1 MVKASNKTIG
11 LVGGTFDPAHKGHI
25 AITKIA
31 IKRLKLSKVLWIVT
45 KKNPF
50 KDNPYYSLS
59 QRLKKAKELTKGI
72 KKIQVLHLDKR
83 VNSSRSI
90 NIINY
95 LVNRKKLK
103 NIYFIIGADNLIN
116 FHKWKDWKRIVKLT
130 KLIVFSR
137 KGYDR
142 KSRESIVAKYLNKNK
157 ITFIKNK
164 PIHVSSSILRK
175 NLKANH

>member
-31 IKRLKLSKVLWIVT
+31 IKKLKLSKVLWIVT

-72 KKIQVLHLDKR
+72 KKIQVIHLDKR

-116 FHKWKDWKRIVKLT
+116 FHKWKDWKKIVKLT

-142 KSRESIVAKYLNKNK
+142 KGSKSTVTKYYKNK
-157 ITFIKNK
+157 ITFIKNR
-164 PIHVSSSILRK
+164 PIVISSTKLRK
-175 NLKANH
+175 KLV

>member
-1 MVKASNKTIG
+1 MVKPSNKTIG

-31 IKRLKLSKVLWIVT
+31 IKKFKLSKVLWIVT

-59 QRLKKAKELTKGI
+59 QRLKKAKEITRGI
-72 KKIQVLHLDKR
+72 KKIQVIHLDER
-83 VNSSRSI
+83 VSSSRSI

-142 KSRESIVAKYLNKNK
+142 KGSKSTVTKYYKNK
-157 ITFIKNK
+157 ITFIKNR
-164 PIHVSSSILRK
+164 PIVISSTKLRK
-175 NLKANH
+175 KLI

>member
-1 MVKASNKTIG
+1 MVKASNKSIG
-11 LVGGTFDPAHKGHI
+11 LLGGSFDPAHKGHI

-31 IKRLKLSKVLWIVT
+31 IKKLKLSKVFWIVT

-50 KDNPYYSLS
+50 KDNPYYSIS
-59 QRLKKAKELTKGI
+59 QRLKKAKKLTKGI
-72 KKIQVLHLDKR
+72 KKIQVIHLDKR

-116 FHKWKDWKRIVKLT
+116 FHKWKDWKKIVKLT

-137 KGYDR
+137 RGYDR
-142 KSRESIVAKYLNKNK
+142 KGSKSTVTKYYKNK
-157 ITFIKNK
+157 ITFIKNR
-164 PIHVSSSILRK
+164 PIVVSSTKLRK
-175 NLKANH
+175 KLV

>member
-31 IKRLKLSKVLWIVT
+31 IKKLKLNKVLWIVT

-50 KDNPYYSLS
+50 KNNPYYSLS
-59 QRLKKAKELTKGI
+59 QRLKKAKEITKGV
-72 KKIQVLHLDKR
+72 KKIQVIHLDKR

-90 NIINY
+90 SIINY

-103 NIYFIIGADNLIN
+103 NI
-116 FHKWKDWKRIVKLT
+116 
-130 KLIVFSR
+130 
-137 KGYDR
+137 
-142 KSRESIVAKYLNKNK
+142 
-157 ITFIKNK
+157 
-164 PIHVSSSILRK
+164 
-175 NLKANH
+175 

>member
-31 IKRLKLSKVLWIVT
+31 IKKLKLSKVLWIVT

-59 QRLKKAKELTKGI
+59 QRLKKAKEITKDI
-72 KKIQVLHLDKR
+72 KKIQVIHLDKR

-95 LVNRKKLK
+95 LINREKLK
-103 NIYFIIGADNLIN
+103 NIYFIIGSDNLIN
-116 FHKWKDWKRIVKLT
+116 FHKWKDWKKIVKLT

-142 KSRESIVAKYLNKNK
+142 KGSKSTVTKYYKNK
-157 ITFIKNK
+157 ITFIKNR
-164 PIHVSSSILRK
+164 PIVISSTKLRK
-175 NLKANH
+175 KLV

>member
-1 MVKASNKTIG
+1 MVKGLNKIIG

-31 IKRLKLSKVLWIVT
+31 IKKFKLSKVLWVVT

-50 KDNPYYSLS
+50 KNNPYYSLS
-59 QRLKKAKELTKGI
+59 QRLKKAKAITKDI
-72 KKIQVLHLDKR
+72 KKIQVIHLDKR
-83 VNSSRSI
+83 VNSLRSI

-116 FHKWKDWKRIVKLT
+116 FHKWKDWKKIVKLT

-137 KGYDR
+137 MGYDR
-142 KSRESIVAKYLNKNK
+142 KGGKSTVTKYYKNK

-164 PIHVSSSILRK
+164 PIIISSTKLRK
-175 NLKANH
+175 KLD

>member
-31 IKRLKLSKVLWIVT
+31 IRKLKLSKVLWIVT

-59 QRLKKAKELTKGI
+59 QRLKKAKEITRDI
-72 KKIQVLHLDKR
+72 KKIQVIHLDKR

-103 NIYFIIGADNLIN
+103 NIYFIIGVDNLIN

-130 KLIVFSR
+130 NLIVFSR

-142 KSRESIVAKYLNKNK
+142 KGVKSTVANYYKNK
-157 ITFIKNK
+157 ITFIKNS
-164 PIHVSSSILRK
+164 PIIISSTKLRK
-175 NLKANH
+175 KLI

>member
-31 IKRLKLSKVLWIVT
+31 IKKLNLSKVLWIVT

-72 KKIQVLHLDKR
+72 KKIQVIHLDKR

-142 KSRESIVAKYLNKNK
+142 KGSKSTVTKYYKNK
-157 ITFIKNK
+157 ITFIKNR
-164 PIHVSSSILRK
+164 PIVISSTKLRK
-175 NLKANH
+175 KLV

>member
-11 LVGGTFDPAHKGHI
+11 LVGGTFDPAHKGHV

-31 IKRLKLSKVLWIVT
+31 IKKLKLSKVFWIVT
-45 KKNPF
+45 KKNPL

-72 KKIQVLHLDKR
+72 KKIQVIHLDKR

-142 KSRESIVAKYLNKNK
+142 KGSKSTVTKYYKNK
-157 ITFIKNK
+157 ITFIKNRH
-164 PIHVSSSILRK
+164 IVISSTKLRK
-175 NLKANH
+175 KLV

>member
-31 IKRLKLSKVLWIVT
+31 IKKLNLSKVLWIVT

-72 KKIQVLHLDKR
+72 KKIQVIHLDKR

-116 FHKWKDWKRIVKLT
+116 FHKWKDWKKIVKLT

-142 KSRESIVAKYLNKNK
+142 KGSKSTVTKYYKNK
-157 ITFIKNK
+157 ITFIKNR
-164 PIHVSSSILRK
+164 PIVISSTKLRK
-175 NLKANH
+175 KLV

>member
-31 IKRLKLSKVLWIVT
+31 IKKLKLSKVLWIVT
-45 KKNPF
+45 KKNPL
-50 KDNPYYSLS
+50 KNNPYYSLS

-72 KKIQVLHLDKR
+72 KKIQVIHLDKR

-103 NIYFIIGADNLIN
+103 KIYFIIGADNLIN

-130 KLIVFSR
+130 NLIVFSR

-142 KSRESIVAKYLNKNK
+142 KGGKSTVTKYYKNK
-157 ITFIKNK
+157 ITFIKNR
-164 PIHVSSSILRK
+164 PIVISSTKLRK
-175 NLKANH
+175 KLI

>member
-31 IKRLKLSKVLWIVT
+31 IKKFNLNKVLWIVT

-59 QRLKKAKELTKGI
+59 QRLKKAKEITRGI
-72 KKIQVLHLDKR
+72 KKIQVIHLDKR

-142 KSRESIVAKYLNKNK
+142 KGSKSTVTKYYKNK
-157 ITFIKNK
+157 ITFIKNR
-164 PIHVSSSILRK
+164 PIIISSTKLRK
-175 NLKANH
+175 KLV

>member
-11 LVGGTFDPAHKGHI
+11 LLGGTFDPAHKGHL

-31 IKRLKLSKVLWIVT
+31 IKKLKLSKVFWIIT
-45 KKNPF
+45 KKNPL
-50 KDNPYYSLS
+50 KDNPYYSLY
-59 QRLKKAKELTKGI
+59 QRLKKAKELTRGI
-72 KKIQVLHLDKR
+72 KKIQVIHLDKR

-116 FHKWKDWKRIVKLT
+116 FHKWKDWKKIVKLT

-142 KSRESIVAKYLNKNK
+142 KGSKSTVTKYYKNK

-164 PIHVSSSILRK
+164 PIIISSTKLRK
-175 NLKANH
+175 KLD

>member
-11 LVGGTFDPAHKGHI
+11 LLGGTFDPAHKGHL

-31 IKRLKLSKVLWIVT
+31 IKKLKLSRVLWVIT

-50 KDNPYYSLS
+50 KDNPYFSLY

-72 KKIQVLHLDKR
+72 KKIQVIHLDKK
-83 VNSSRSI
+83 VNSSKSI

-95 LVNRKKLK
+95 LFNRKKLK

-116 FHKWKDWKRIVKLT
+116 FHKWKDWKKIVKLT

-142 KSRESIVAKYLNKNK
+142 KGSKSTVTKYYKNK

-164 PIHVSSSILRK
+164 PIIISSTKLRK
-175 NLKANH
+175 KLD

>member
-1 MVKASNKTIG
+1 MVKTSNKTIG
-11 LVGGTFDPAHKGHI
+11 LVGGTFDPAHKGHV

-31 IKRLKLSKVLWIVT
+31 IKKLKLSKVFWIVT

-59 QRLKKAKELTKGI
+59 QRLKKAKEITKDI
-72 KKIQVLHLDKR
+72 KKIQVMHLDKR
-83 VNSSRSI
+83 VNSPRSI

-95 LVNRKKLK
+95 LVNKKKLK

-116 FHKWKDWKRIVKLT
+116 FHKWKDWKKIVNLT

-142 KSRESIVAKYLNKNK
+142 KGNKSTVTKYYKNK
-157 ITFIKNK
+157 ITFIKNRH
-164 PIHVSSSILRK
+164 IVISSTNLRK
-175 NLKANH
+175 KLV

>member
-11 LVGGTFDPAHKGHI
+11 LVGGTFDPAHKGHV

-31 IKRLKLSKVLWIVT
+31 IKKLKLSKVFWIVT

-72 KKIQVLHLDKR
+72 KKIQVIHLDKR

-142 KSRESIVAKYLNKNK
+142 KGSKSTVTKYYKNK
-157 ITFIKNK
+157 ITFIKNR
-164 PIHVSSSILRK
+164 PIVISSTKLRK
-175 NLKANH
+175 KLI

>member
-1 MVKASNKTIG
+1 MAQASNKTIG
-11 LVGGTFDPAHKGHI
+11 LVGGTFDPPHKGHI
-25 AITKIA
+25 TITKIA
-31 IKRLKLSKVLWIVT
+31 IRRFKLNKVLWIVT

-72 KKIQVLHLDKR
+72 KKIQVLHLDNR

-95 LVNRKKLK
+95 LVNRKKIK

-137 KGYDR
+137 KGYDSKGS
-142 KSRESIVAKYLNKNK
+142 KSTVTKYYKNK
-157 ITFIKNK
+157 ITFIKNR
-164 PIHVSSSILRK
+164 PIVISSTKLRK
-175 NLKANH
+175 KLV

>member
-1 MVKASNKTIG
+1 MVKASNKSIG
-11 LVGGTFDPAHKGHI
+11 LLGGSFDPAHKGHI

-31 IKRLKLSKVLWIVT
+31 IKKLKLSKVFWIVT

-50 KDNPYYSLS
+50 KDNPYYSIS
-59 QRLKKAKELTKGI
+59 QRLKKAKKLTKGI
-72 KKIQVLHLDKR
+72 KKIQVIHLDKR

-116 FHKWKDWKRIVKLT
+116 FHKWKDWKKIVKLT

-137 KGYDR
+137 RGYDR
-142 KSRESIVAKYLNKNK
+142 KGSKSTVTKYYKNK
-157 ITFIKNK
+157 ITFIKNRH
-164 PIHVSSSILRK
+164 IIISSTKLRK
-175 NLKANH
+175 KLV

>member
-1 MVKASNKTIG
+1 MVKVSNKTIG

-31 IKRLKLSKVLWIVT
+31 IKKLKLSKVLWIVT
-45 KKNPF
+45 KKNPL
-50 KDNPYYSLS
+50 KHNPYYSLS
-59 QRLKKAKELTKGI
+59 QRLKKAKVLTKGI
-72 KKIQVLHLDKR
+72 KKIQVIHLDKR

-95 LVNRKKLK
+95 LVKRKKLK
-103 NIYFIIGADNLIN
+103 NIYFIIGSDNLID

-142 KSRESIVAKYLNKNK
+142 KGSKSTVTKYYKNK

-164 PIHVSSSILRK
+164 PIIISSTKLRK
-175 NLKANH
+175 KLD

>member
-31 IKRLKLSKVLWIVT
+31 IKKLNFSKVLWIVT

-59 QRLKKAKELTKGI
+59 QRLKKAKEITRGI
-72 KKIQVLHLDKR
+72 KKIQVIHLDKR

-142 KSRESIVAKYLNKNK
+142 KGSKSTVTKYYKNK
-157 ITFIKNK
+157 ITFIKNR
-164 PIHVSSSILRK
+164 PIVISSTKLRK
-175 NLKANH
+175 KLV

>member
-1 MVKASNKTIG
+1 MVKALNKTIG
-11 LVGGTFDPAHKGHI
+11 LVGGTFDPAHKGHV

-31 IKRLKLSKVLWIVT
+31 IKKLKLSKVLGIVT

-50 KDNPYYSLS
+50 KGNPYYSLS

-72 KKIQVLHLDKR
+72 KKIQVIHLDKR

-103 NIYFIIGADNLIN
+103 NIYFIIGDDNLIN
-116 FHKWKDWKRIVKLT
+116 FHWWNDWKKIVKLT
-130 KLIVFSR
+130 K
-137 KGYDR
+137 
-142 KSRESIVAKYLNKNK
+142 
-157 ITFIKNK
+157 
-164 PIHVSSSILRK
+164 
-175 NLKANH
+175 

>member
-1 MVKASNKTIG
+1 MVKALNKSIG
-11 LVGGTFDPAHKGHI
+11 LLGGSFDPAHKGHI

-31 IKRLKLSKVLWIVT
+31 IKKLKLSKVLWIVT

-50 KDNPYYSLS
+50 KENPYYSLS
-59 QRLKKAKELTKGI
+59 QRLKKAKKLTRGI
-72 KKIQVLHLDKR
+72 KKIQVIHLDKR

-137 KGYDR
+137 RGYDR
-142 KSRESIVAKYLNKNK
+142 KGSKSTVTKYYKNK
-157 ITFIKNK
+157 ITFIKNR
-164 PIHVSSSILRK
+164 PIVISSTKLRK
-175 NLKANH
+175 KLV

>member
-11 LVGGTFDPAHKGHI
+11 LVGGTFDPAHKGHVE
-25 AITKIA
+25 ITKIA
-31 IKRLKLSKVLWIVT
+31 INKLKLSKVLWIVT

-72 KKIQVLHLDKR
+72 KKIQVIHLDKR

-103 NIYFIIGADNLIN
+103 NIYLIIGADNLIN
-116 FHKWKDWKRIVKLT
+116 FHKWKDWKKIVKLT

-142 KSRESIVAKYLNKNK
+142 KGSKSTVTKYFKNK
-157 ITFIKNK
+157 ITFIKNR
-164 PIHVSSSILRK
+164 PIVISSTKLRK
-175 NLKANH
+175 KLV

>member
-11 LVGGTFDPAHKGHI
+11 LVGGTFDPAHKGHV

-31 IKRLKLSKVLWIVT
+31 IKKLKLSKVFWIVT

-59 QRLKKAKELTKGI
+59 QRLKKAKEITRGI
-72 KKIQVLHLDKR
+72 KKIQVIHLDKR

-142 KSRESIVAKYLNKNK
+142 KGSKSTVTKYYKNK
-157 ITFIKNK
+157 ITFIKNR
-164 PIHVSSSILRK
+164 PIVISSTKLRK
-175 NLKANH
+175 KLF

>member
-1 MVKASNKTIG
+1 MAQASNKTIG
-11 LVGGTFDPAHKGHI
+11 LVGGTFDPPHKGHI
-25 AITKIA
+25 TITKIA
-31 IKRLKLSKVLWIVT
+31 IRRFKLNKVLWIVT

-72 KKIQVLHLDKR
+72 KKIQVLHLDNR

-95 LVNRKKLK
+95 LVNRKKIK

-142 KSRESIVAKYLNKNK
+142 KGSKSTVTKYYKNK
-157 ITFIKNK
+157 ITFIKNR
-164 PIHVSSSILRK
+164 PIVISSTKLRK
-175 NLKANH
+175 KLV

>member
-1 MVKASNKTIG
+1 MVKASNKAIG
-11 LVGGTFDPAHKGHI
+11 LVGGTFDPAHKGHVE
-25 AITKIA
+25 ITKIA
-31 IKRLKLSKVLWIVT
+31 IKELKLSKVLWIVT

-72 KKIQVLHLDKR
+72 KKIQVIHLDKR

-95 LVNRKKLK
+95 LVKRKKLK

-137 KGYDR
+137 MGYDR
-142 KSRESIVAKYLNKNK
+142 KGSKSTVTKYYKNK

-164 PIHVSSSILRK
+164 PIIISSTKLRK
-175 NLKANH
+175 KLD

>member
-1 MVKASNKTIG
+1 MAQASNKTIG
-11 LVGGTFDPAHKGHI
+11 LVGGTFDPPHKGHI
-25 AITKIA
+25 TITKIA
-31 IKRLKLSKVLWIVT
+31 IRRFKLNKVLWIVT

-72 KKIQVLHLDKR
+72 KKIQVLHLDNR

-95 LVNRKKLK
+95 LVKRKKLK

-142 KSRESIVAKYLNKNK
+142 KGSKSTVTKYYKNK
-157 ITFIKNK
+157 ITFIKNR
-164 PIHVSSSILRK
+164 PIIISSTKIRK
-175 NLKANH
+175 KLV

>member
-31 IKRLKLSKVLWIVT
+31 IKKLKLSKVLWIVT

-59 QRLKKAKELTKGI
+59 QRLKKAKEITRGI
-72 KKIQVLHLDKR
+72 KKIQVIHLDKR

-103 NIYFIIGADNLIN
+103 NIYLIIGADNLIN
-116 FHKWKDWKRIVKLT
+116 FHKWKDWKKIVKLT

-142 KSRESIVAKYLNKNK
+142 KGMKSIVVKNIKNK
-157 ITFIKNK
+157 IIFIKNK
-164 PIHVSSSILRK
+164 PIVISSTK
-175 NLKANH
+175 LKSQKRFNN

>member
-1 MVKASNKTIG
+1 MVKGSNKTIG
-11 LVGGTFDPAHKGHI
+11 LVGGTFDPAHKGHV

-31 IKRLKLSKVLWIVT
+31 IKKLKLSKVLWIVT

-59 QRLKKAKELTKGI
+59 QRLKKAKKLTKGI
-72 KKIQVLHLDKR
+72 KKIKVIHLDKR

-116 FHKWKDWKRIVKLT
+116 FHKWKSWKRIVKLT

-137 KGYDR
+137 KGYDKKGN
-142 KSRESIVAKYLNKNK
+142 KSTVTKYYKNK
-157 ITFIKNK
+157 ITFIKNR
-164 PIHVSSSILRK
+164 PIVISSTKLRK
-175 NLKANH
+175 KLI

>member
-31 IKRLKLSKVLWIVT
+31 IKKFKLNKVLWVVT

-50 KDNPYYSLS
+50 KNNPYYSLS
-59 QRLKKAKELTKGI
+59 QRLKKAKEITKDI
-72 KKIQVLHLDKR
+72 KKIQVIHLDKR

-116 FHKWKDWKRIVKLT
+116 FHKWKDWKRILKLT

-142 KSRESIVAKYLNKNK
+142 KGSKSTVTKYYKNK
-157 ITFIKNK
+157 ITFIKNRH
-164 PIHVSSSILRK
+164 IVISSTKLRK
-175 NLKANH
+175 KLV

>member
-31 IKRLKLSKVLWIVT
+31 IKKLNLSKVLWIVT

-72 KKIQVLHLDKR
+72 KKIQVIHLDKR

-95 LVNRKKLK
+95 LVKRKKLK

-142 KSRESIVAKYLNKNK
+142 KGSKSTVTKYYKNK
-157 ITFIKNK
+157 ITFIKNR
-164 PIHVSSSILRK
+164 PIIISSTKLRK
-175 NLKANH
+175 KLV

>member
-11 LVGGTFDPAHKGHI
+11 LLGGTFDPAHKGHL

-31 IKRLKLSKVLWIVT
+31 IKKLKLSRVLWVIT

-50 KDNPYYSLS
+50 KDNPYFSLY

-72 KKIQVLHLDKR
+72 KKIQVIHLDKR

-95 LVNRKKLK
+95 FFNRKKLK

-116 FHKWKDWKRIVKLT
+116 FHRWKDWKKIVKLT

-137 KGYDR
+137 KGYDKKGG
-142 KSRESIVAKYLNKNK
+142 KSTVTKYYKNK

-164 PIHVSSSILRK
+164 PIIISSTKLRK
-175 NLKANH
+175 KLD

>member
-31 IKRLKLSKVLWIVT
+31 IKKLKLSKVLWIVT

-59 QRLKKAKELTKGI
+59 QRLKKARELTKGI
-72 KKIQVLHLDKR
+72 KKIQVIHLDKR

-116 FHKWKDWKRIVKLT
+116 FHKWKYWKRIVKLT

-142 KSRESIVAKYLNKNK
+142 KGSKSTVTKYYKNK
-157 ITFIKNK
+157 ITFINNK
-164 PIHVSSSILRK
+164 PIIISSTKLRNK
-175 NLKANH
+175 LV